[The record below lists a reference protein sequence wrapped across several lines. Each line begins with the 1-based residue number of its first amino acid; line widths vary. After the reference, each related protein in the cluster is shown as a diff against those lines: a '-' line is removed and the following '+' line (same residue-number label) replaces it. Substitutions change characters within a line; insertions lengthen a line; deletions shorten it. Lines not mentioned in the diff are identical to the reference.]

1 MQKGLPIGR
10 DIDVHGLPDRGRLA
24 LRGLTCPYSLPRSTI
39 EHMFDKVSYRIEGNG
54 PVTAVLTYQNREYR
68 HTSRTMWLGHEDGM
82 PQGSIQLDEHVWA
95 RLQRINGTI
104 EATITDSQT
113 GESYTLTPE

>member
-1 MQKGLPIGR
+1 M
-10 DIDVHGLPDRGRLA
+10 VPDRRPLPRVVRP
-24 LRGLTCPYSLPRSTI
+24 LRRGLLNPRLPLRLSCSTI
-39 EHMFDKVSYRIEGNG
+39 EHMFDKVSYRIEGDG

>member
-1 MQKGLPIGR
+1 MITKAGLAAAPGTTVNVR
-10 DIDVHGLPDRGRLA
+10 QCRTDLPLQ
-24 LRGLTCPYSLPRSTI
+24 PPRSTI
-39 EHMFDKVSYRIEGNG
+39 EHMFDMVSYRIEGDG

-104 EATITDSQT
+104 EATITDSET